1 MTKVLILLGALIT
14 GAAPYIFEKCELAR
28 LLRRS
33 GLEGY
38 RGYSLANWVCLV
50 EHESS
55 YNTRM
60 VGHNRRD
67 GKTTSSDYGLFQ
79 ISSQDWCDNGRT
91 QGRGSSRN
99 SKNKCGKI
107 CLDFINDS
115 IADDI
120 ECVKKVVL
128 PQGMNVWYGWKK
140 KCQRR
145 NLTNFLKDCNL

>member
-1 MTKVLILLGALIT
+1 MRVLILLGALIT

-28 LLRRS
+28 LLRKS

-55 YNTRM
+55 YNTRV
-60 VGHNRRD
+60 VGHNQRD

-79 ISSQDWCDNGRT
+79 ISSQGWCNDGRT
-91 QGRGSSRN
+91 QSRGRSRN
-99 SKNKCGKI
+99 SKNKCGKM
-107 CLDFINDS
+107 CLNFINDN

-145 NLTNFLKDCNL
+145 NLTNFLKDCKL